1 MAASS
6 MSTSDTISHTNGW
19 RVSVVFIVFLIIGA
33 VFQYSLEHVDLTLKN
48 HGLRGL
54 RHTFQKLREEL
65 LTLGFIS
72 LILAATGDA
81 LSKSRLASAHVIHQ
95 THIFF
100 FTLAFS
106 HILFAS
112 TALGLTI
119 MRMRGWKKWE
129 MASHALRV
137 EALHRTSSRLSFS
150 VAAEVDAAPTGG
162 TTSTDNA
169 ETSAAQAPTKD
180 NDQPQ
185 RRPTSIF
192 KGRKW
197 KTPSVFE
204 PRELTSEE
212 RTKLYLAAQR
222 RADFLKS
229 RLGRVYLGLIMLFQE
244 SVTEPVY
251 LGLRRL
257 FVARMDVHDS
267 FDVLSFVLESMEEEF
282 SEVVGLSGPMW
293 LLVALWLVVPIEYN
307 FPLIISVS
315 CLVLVIIVSVK
326 LETAAQK
333 LMRLSFACF
342 TDHN

>member
-6 MSTSDTISHTNGW
+6 TSDDTISHTNGW

-33 VFQYSLEHVDLTLKN
+33 IFQYSLEHVDLTLKN

-81 LSKSRLASAHVIHQ
+81 LSKSRLASAHAIHQ

-100 FTLAFS
+100 FALAFS

-162 TTSTDNA
+162 TTSNDNA
-169 ETSAAQAPTKD
+169 ETSAAQAPTTTAC
-180 NDQPQ
+180 
-185 RRPTSIF
+185 RSI
-192 KGRKW
+192 
-197 KTPSVFE
+197 
-204 PRELTSEE
+204 
-212 RTKLYLAAQR
+212 
-222 RADFLKS
+222 
-229 RLGRVYLGLIMLFQE
+229 
-244 SVTEPVY
+244 
-251 LGLRRL
+251 
-257 FVARMDVHDS
+257 
-267 FDVLSFVLESMEEEF
+267 
-282 SEVVGLSGPMW
+282 
-293 LLVALWLVVPIEYN
+293 
-307 FPLIISVS
+307 
-315 CLVLVIIVSVK
+315 
-326 LETAAQK
+326 
-333 LMRLSFACF
+333 
-342 TDHN
+342 